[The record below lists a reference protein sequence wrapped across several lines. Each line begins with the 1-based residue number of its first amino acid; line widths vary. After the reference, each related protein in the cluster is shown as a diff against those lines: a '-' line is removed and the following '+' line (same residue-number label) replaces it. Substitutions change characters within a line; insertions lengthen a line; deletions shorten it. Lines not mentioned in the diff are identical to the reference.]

1 VRQLQITHY
10 ELPITHYHSPMRIG
24 LIAGEYPP
32 MQGGVGDFTRQLALA
47 CAAAGHEPHVI
58 ARYIAGQPA
67 QSSEAGVTTHR
78 IISQW
83 NWETRRR
90 IEGFMRLFKPDALNL
105 QYQAAAY
112 QMHPAINLL
121 PGALAK
127 NVPTVVTFHDLK
139 VPYLFPKAGPLRWK
153 SIVAMAKGATACI
166 VTNVEDCNTLIG
178 EGVRDVS
185 MIPIGSNVTPAPLDG
200 YDRDAWLAARGI
212 PANERL
218 IGYFGF
224 MNESKGGETLL
235 RALAELRRR
244 GVNAGLLHVG
254 GQTGDSDPTN
264 RVYAARLES
273 LSREWGLYEHVH
285 LTGFL
290 DERGVTEAFAACDA
304 VALPYRDGASFRRG
318 TLMAALAHGC
328 AIVTTTPRV
337 PVPELAHAQ
346 NVLLVQPDAP
356 DALADAIQRV
366 LNDSDLKSRLQAGAL
381 ALSRQFQW
389 DHIAEQTARVFERAI
404 GNET

>member
-1 VRQLQITHY
+1 
-10 ELPITHYHSPMRIG
+10 MRIG

-47 CAAAGHEPHVI
+47 FAAAGHEPHVI

-67 QSSEAGVTTHR
+67 LDIEQGVTTHR

-90 IEGFMRLFKPDALNL
+90 IEGFMRLYKPDVLNL

-121 PGALAK
+121 PGALARH
-127 NVPTVVTFHDLK
+127 VPVVVTFHDLK
-139 VPYLFPKAGPLRWK
+139 VPYLFPKAGLLRWK
-153 SIVAMAKGATACI
+153 SILSMAKGATACI

-185 MIPIGSNVTPAPLDG
+185 MIPIGSNIAPATLEN
-200 YDRDAWLAARGI
+200 YKRDEWLAARNI
-212 PANERL
+212 ASDERL

-224 MNESKGGETLL
+224 MNESKGGETLI

-244 GVNAGLLHVG
+244 GLNAGLLHVG

-264 RVYAARLES
+264 MVYAAKLET
-273 LSREWGLYEHVH
+273 LARELNVHACVH

-290 DERGVTEAFAACDA
+290 DERGVSEAFASCEC

-337 PVPELAHAQ
+337 SIPELVNEGNA
-346 NVLLVQPDAP
+346 LLVPADAP
-356 DALADAIQRV
+356 AELAIAIERVMNDAALRT
-366 LNDSDLKSRLQAGAL
+366 RLQHGAL
-381 ALSRQFQW
+381 ALSRLFQW
-389 DHIAEQTARVFERAI
+389 DHIAAQTLQTFEQAI
-404 GNET
+404 QKQPAIKG